1 MRSPSPSASQPPR
14 LLFVAMLVGTSTMAS
29 RLTGFMRDIFLA
41 ALLGTGPF
49 AEIFVIAFRLPN
61 LFRRLFAEGA
71 FNSAFV
77 PLFSEQL
84 EKNGRT
90 AALEFAARTA
100 SVFVAT
106 LVAFTILAEIFM
118 PSLVFAL
125 AQGFV
130 GTPEKFDLAVHYAR
144 ISFPYLIFMS
154 LMSLFAGMLNSIGR
168 FFAAAFAPILLNL
181 ILLLAMAMA
190 VAFQGLAI
198 DYVIWGVVV
207 AGVAQ
212 LLFVFGAAWR
222 AGLRFKMPWPRL
234 TPDVR
239 ALLSLAIPGILAAG
253 IVQINLVV
261 GTSIATTQAG
271 AAVWL
276 YYADRLY
283 QLPSGVI
290 GVALAVALL
299 PDLSRRVS
307 AGDTLGAKDT
317 QNLAVVSATGLTLP
331 AAAGLFFLAMPI
343 VTVLFERGAFLPAD
357 SLATTRALQA
367 LCFGLPAFVLVAA
380 LQPSFF
386 ARQNT
391 RVPLVYGAIGVAVN
405 ISVSL
410 MFFPTYGHV
419 AIAYATSLAG
429 WTTLLM
435 MLVHMH
441 LSSIWRFEAAVLV
454 MVLGQLGGTALMSV
468 GLYMA
473 ALSFA
478 PPTGFWGLLA
488 WVGAMVAGGG
498 AVFAASA
505 WCMGG
510 WTTSQIRG
518 LRGRG

>member
-1 MRSPSPSASQPPR
+1 MRSEPLSSRKTPR
-14 LLFVAMLVGTSTMAS
+14 LLLVAMLVGTSTMAS
-29 RLTGFMRDIFLA
+29 RITGFMRDIFLA
-41 ALLGTGPF
+41 ALLGAGPF

-71 FNSAFV
+71 FNAAFV
-77 PLFSEQL
+77 PMFSEWL
-84 EKNGRT
+84 EKQGQA
-90 AALEFAARTA
+90 AALEFAARIA
-100 SVFVAT
+100 SVLVAT
-106 LVAFTILAEIFM
+106 LVAFTILAQIFM
-118 PSLVFAL
+118 PGLVFAL

-144 ISFPYLIFMS
+144 ISFPYLICMS
-154 LMSLFAGMLNSIGR
+154 LVSLFAGMLNSTGR
-168 FFAAAFAPILLNL
+168 FFVAAFSPILLNL
-181 ILLLAMAMA
+181 VLLLAMAMA
-190 VAFQGLAI
+190 VAFQGLVL

-212 LLFVFGAAWR
+212 LGFVFVAAWR
-222 AGLRFKMPWPRL
+222 AGLRVKLARPRL

-239 ALLSLAIPGILAAG
+239 TLLVLAIPGVLAAG
-253 IVQINLVV
+253 IVQINLLV

-299 PDLSRRVS
+299 PDLSRRLA
-307 AGDTLGAKDT
+307 AGDARGAQDS

-331 AAAGLFFLAMPI
+331 AAAGLYFLALPV
-343 VTVLFERGAFLPAD
+343 VTLLFERGAFLAAD
-357 SLATTRALQA
+357 RLATAQALRA
-367 LCFGLPAFVLVAA
+367 LCFGLPAFVMVAA

-391 RVPLVYGAIGVAVN
+391 RVPLLYGAIGVVVN
-405 ISVSL
+405 IIGSL
-410 MFFPTYGHV
+410 TFFSTYGHV

-429 WTTLLM
+429 WTTLVLM
-435 MLVHMH
+435 LAHMH
-441 LSSIWRFEAAVLV
+441 IGSIWRMNAAVVARL
-454 MVLGQLGGTALMSV
+454 LGQVGASILMSV
-468 GLYMA
+468 GLFMA

-478 PPTGFWGLLA
+478 PPLGFWGLLA
-488 WVGAMVAGGG
+488 WVGAMVTGGG
-498 AVFAASA
+498 LVFGLAAWA
-505 WCMGG
+505 MGG
-510 WTTSQIRG
+510 WTPAQIRS